1 MARAE
6 MKTTARKGRRM
17 EARSETDKPVVNKS
31 EGALNVALAAGALG
45 LGIAMLEQQKAAAA
59 NADLPET
66 RSKESDQKTSA
77 FPTTN
82 NTAQTSD
89 QASADS
95 GAHREGGTTSPV
107 TVSHDHVAAPVETVV
122 SHEGIKQG
130 PDITSANQNVG
141 TANTATDLE
150 VSEAVTKSHDQQ
162 LEGSAHSTVT
172 ESDIDVSVDAAT
184 SPVIAGPAHV
194 VSVTQVLDA
203 PAAVLDT
210 VGEVAT
216 DLLGSDS
223 LLGSNGVL
231 GIIPAVAGT
240 VSTALGN
247 DNPLSSILGDGTDG
261 LASDLASNGDKILD
275 SVAGE
280 SGILDNVAD
289 TGANVVAQLVDV
301 GGVLA
306 GGLGTAVLSADE
318 TTSSSNESGGSTAEP
333 AASNVDSDPTDTVA
347 AIGSNMFE
355 VANAAMQ
362 ITESVADA
370 ITPILKFVGQPFI
383 DTDAHTDGDHSH
395 NNAGHHSV

>member
-1 MARAE
+1 M
-6 MKTTARKGRRM
+6 
-17 EARSETDKPVVNKS
+17 SP
-31 EGALNVALAAGALG
+31 
-45 LGIAMLEQQKAAAA
+45 GIQLQIRISF
-59 NADLPET
+59 PET

-77 FPTTN
+77 FTTTN

-89 QASADS
+89 QANANS
-95 GAHREGGTTSPV
+95 GAHREGNTTSLV
-107 TVSHDHVAAPVETVV
+107 TVSHDQVAAPVETVI
-122 SHEGIKQG
+122 SHEGIKQV
-130 PDITSANQNVG
+130 PDIASANQNVG
-141 TANTATDLE
+141 EANTGTDLE
-150 VSEAVTKSHDQQ
+150 VSEALAKSHDQR
-162 LEGSAHSTVT
+162 LEGSSHSTIT
-172 ESDIDVSVDAAT
+172 ESDIDVPVDAAV
-184 SPVIAGPAHV
+184 SPVVAGPAHV

-216 DLLGSDS
+216 DLLGSDG

-247 DNPLSSILGDGTDG
+247 DNPLSSIFGDGTDG
-261 LASDLASNGDKILD
+261 LAFDLASHGDKILD

-306 GGLGTAVLSADE
+306 GGLGTAVPSADE
-318 TTSSSNESGGSTAEP
+318 TTSSSNESGSSTAEA
-333 AASNVDSDPTDTVA
+333 AASNVDSDPMDTVA